1 MANSVT
7 KGSRSGRGKGNETE
21 VPVRTILAIDTSTAA
36 LAIAVV
42 QGGKVLAAEQ
52 SMAERNHSLL
62 SVSKLRDVLA
72 TAGVSTEQLDGI
84 AVGRGP
90 GSYTG
95 MRIGVTIAKTLS
107 WVWGVPIVGVS
118 SLEAL
123 ALGAHI
129 GQVIATLG
137 EIASYSEVHAIMDQ
151 RFLREWVVPLMDARR
166 GQVYTALLCGV
177 GRPHS
182 WTRLADDGI
191 RLMNVWVEE
200 LAALAASAEDRP
212 VRLRLTGD
220 YAMHEAECERLAAML
235 EPIGIAVERTPGEIE
250 GLWVAALGETRLERG
265 ETDDAHTL
273 IPNYTQL
280 TEAEA
285 KLLQAERKEGNG

>member
-1 MANSVT
+1 MANSVK
-7 KGSRSGRGKGNETE
+7 KGSRAGSSKGKEAEG
-21 VPVRTILAIDTSTAA
+21 PVRTILAIDTSTAA

-72 TAGVSTEQLDGI
+72 SAGVTSEMLDGI

-107 WVWGVPIVGVS
+107 WVWGVPIVGIS

-137 EIASYSEVHAIMDQ
+137 EIATSSELHAIMDR
-151 RFLREWVVPLMDARR
+151 RFAREWIVPLMDARR

-177 GRPHS
+177 GKPHS
-182 WTRLADDGI
+182 WERVAEDGI
-191 RLMNVWVEE
+191 RLMHQWVDE
-200 LAALAASAEDRP
+200 LAALAESADDRP

-235 EPIGIAVERTPGEIE
+235 APIGIAIERTPCEIE
-250 GLWVAALGETRLERG
+250 GRWIAALGEERLERG

-285 KLLQAERKEGNG
+285 KLLQAERKEGI